1 MAQPLQ
7 SINLV
12 APAFKGINTE
22 DSPIAQDPSFADV
35 ADNAVIDKRGR
46 IAARKGLETLTNN
59 KVELGTDYVHTI
71 HEFFSEAGNTVVF
84 SMGNNKILSG
94 VHNFVNETPS
104 GYTITGNDWR
114 TVNFNNA
121 AYFFQRGHEPLI
133 YTDAGGL
140 QTFGDYEGHTTPTT
154 LYCNEAAAAYG
165 RIWAVDSDEG
175 SQIIYWS
182 DLLIG
187 TDFSSGSSGSINIS
201 EAWPDGADSV
211 VGIAAH
217 NSLLIIFGK
226 RSIIVY
232 EGADSPAAMVI
243 SDTVPGVGC
252 IDRNSIQH
260 IGTDILFL
268 DDTGLRSF
276 GRTIQEKSM
285 PINDL
290 SGNIKTEF
298 IETLVNRQGPVA
310 TIYSPENTFY
320 LVSFPS
326 DSLTYCFDL
335 KGKTENGSYRVTRW
349 PGSSFYSFET
359 ITSGD
364 LIVGNN
370 EGLSIYS
377 GYSDNGEAYR
387 FKYYSPGLTFGD
399 PSKLKIL
406 KKLRPTIV
414 GADSA
419 TVFIYWAYDFSTAFR
434 SQAYVIGSQQ
444 PSFFSNPIDPTTGAP
459 LAGLSEFSDPR
470 DPVTGA
476 LLAGLS
482 EFTGGTLISRRP
494 INATGNGSVITIGLE
509 AFINGFPLS
518 LQEINVLA
526 LMGKTL

>member
-46 IAARKGLETLTNN
+46 IAARKGLETLSGSRY
-59 KVELGTDYVHTI
+59 ELGTDYVHSI
-71 HEFFSEAGNTVVF
+71 HEFYDDENNAKIFSFANR
-84 SMGNNKILSG
+84 KILSG
-94 VHNFVNETPS
+94 VHTFVTETPL
-104 GYTITGNDWR
+104 GYTISANDWR

-121 AYFFQRGHEPLI
+121 AYFFQRGQEPLI
-133 YTDAGGL
+133 YTDADGL
-140 QTFGDYEGHTTPTT
+140 QTFGDYTGHTTPDY
-154 LYCNEAAAAYG
+154 LWCNEVAAAYG
-165 RIWAVDSDEG
+165 RLWAVDSNEG
-175 SQIIYWS
+175 AQIIYWS
-182 DLLIG
+182 DLLVG
-187 TDFSSGSSGSINIS
+187 TDFSSGSSGSIDIS

-217 NSLLIIFGK
+217 NSLLIIFG
-226 RSIIVY
+226 RHSIVVY
-232 EGADSPAAMVI
+232 QGADSPANMSIA
-243 SDTVPGVGC
+243 DTVPGVGC

-285 PINDL
+285 PISDL

-326 DSLTYCFDL
+326 NKLTYCFDL
-335 KGKTENGSYRVTRW
+335 NGRTENGSYRVTRW
-349 PGSSFYSFET
+349 PSSNFFSFET
-359 ITSGD
+359 IRSGE
-364 LIVGNN
+364 LLVGNN
-370 EGLSIYS
+370 QGLSLYS
-377 GYSDNGEAYR
+377 GYSDNGNAYR
-387 FKYYSPGLTFGD
+387 FKYYSPALTFGD

-406 KKLRPTIV
+406 KKLRPTLV
-414 GADSA
+414 GANSG
-419 TVFIYWAYDFSTAFR
+419 TVFLYWGYDFEKSYRSAEYTVGNQEPAF
-434 SQAYVIGSQQ
+434 YNV
-444 PSFFSNPIDPTTGAP
+444 
-459 LAGLSEFSDPR
+459 SEFN
-470 DPVTGA
+470 VG
-476 LLAGLS
+476 
-482 EFTGGTLISRRP
+482 EYTGGTLVSRRSV
-494 INATGNGSVITIGLE
+494 NATGDGSVITIGLE
-509 AFINGFPLS
+509 SDINGFALS

-526 LMGKTL
+526 LIGKTL

>member
-12 APAFKGINTE
+12 APAFKGVNTE

-46 IAARKGLETLTNN
+46 IAARKGLETLTDD
-59 KVELGTDYVHTI
+59 KIELGADYVHTI

-84 SMGNNKILSG
+84 SMGNDKILSG
-94 VHNFVNETPS
+94 IHDFVDETPA
-104 GYTITGNDWR
+104 GYVIAENDWR

-121 AYFFQRGHEPLI
+121 AYFFQRNQEPLI

-140 QTFGDYEGHTTPTT
+140 QTFGDSSGHTTPSY
-154 LYCNEAAAAYG
+154 LWCNEVAAAYG
-165 RIWAVDSDEG
+165 RLWVVDSNDG
-175 SQIIYWS
+175 AQVIYWS
-182 DLLIG
+182 DLLNG
-187 TDFSSGSSGSINIS
+187 TDFSSGSSGSIDIS
-201 EAWPDGADSV
+201 EAWPDGSDSV

-217 NSLLIIFGK
+217 NSLLIIFGR

-232 EGADSPAAMVI
+232 EGADSPANMSIV
-243 SDTVPGVGC
+243 DTVPGVGC

-285 PINDL
+285 PISDL

-326 DSLTYCFDL
+326 DKLTYCFDL
-335 KGKTENGSYRVTRW
+335 KGRTENGSYRVTRW
-349 PGSSFYSFET
+349 TSSSFFSFET
-359 ITSGD
+359 LGNGE
-364 LIVGNN
+364 LLVGNTN
-370 EGLSIYS
+370 GLSLYS
-377 GYSDNGEAYR
+377 GYSDNGASYR
-387 FKYYSPGLTFGD
+387 FRYYSPGLTFGD

-414 GADSA
+414 GANSA
-419 TVFIYWAYDFSTAFR
+419 TVFLYWAYDFSTSFK
-434 SQAYVIGSQQ
+434 SQAYTVGSQ
-444 PSFFSNPIDPTTGAP
+444 DPAFYNI
-459 LAGLSEFSDPR
+459 SEFNI
-470 DPVTGA
+470 G
-476 LLAGLS
+476 
-482 EFTGGTLISRRP
+482 EFTGGTLVSRRAV
-494 INATGNGSVITIGLE
+494 NTTGDGSVITIGLE
-509 AFINGFPLS
+509 ADINGFALS

-526 LMGKTL
+526 LIGKTL